1 MDKKPGSDRLSDQ
14 LRWMIERSGVS
25 RYQLWQQTG
34 IDQAALSR
42 FMAGKG
48 GLSMESI
55 DSLASVLRLRLAA
68 ADRPAPP
75 ALRR

>member
-55 DSLASVLRLRLAA
+55 DSLDRKSTRLNSSHEWISRMPSSA
-68 ADRPAPP
+68 
-75 ALRR
+75 